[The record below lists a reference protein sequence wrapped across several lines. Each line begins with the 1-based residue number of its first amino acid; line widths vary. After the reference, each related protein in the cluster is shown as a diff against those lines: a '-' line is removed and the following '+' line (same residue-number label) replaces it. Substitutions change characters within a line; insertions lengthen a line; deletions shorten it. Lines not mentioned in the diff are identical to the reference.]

1 MGKIAQRLAYC
12 PGGEECND
20 YDELVENIENS
31 YVEML
36 SETRS
41 ANEHTYKRI
50 SHNPYEF
57 ESDSLNGLEEENPY
71 ISIRE
76 DFLMRDGYSSR
87 SDYENLNQLRE
98 DYLRAMGQP
107 QPNVD
112 YENLRC
118 RSNDLDGRL
127 PYTPNVPRRRESFN
141 PASSCQLSPVKL
153 PLKRSKSVPG
163 NNTLNANSKYA
174 NASRPTN
181 GKTFLNNRTSLSRPL
196 INRTKDDSYLF
207 NQLEFQKRHLT
218 QLHKQHWN
226 YRLKNVEPNAEINE
240 YSSLFT
246 LDPEN
251 MPNIPPE
258 LLISCKYVEEQKQIQ
273 LFIKECRNFGNLADK
288 SLKIYLLPDKQSKQR
303 SSLQSKT
310 IGHVNNLIEKKS
322 FEICSPMINKKF
334 VFHCDQLEELTNS
347 SRTILIGVW
356 KNKKTLLDKNQCLGE
371 VVLRVANDEAT
382 NVEEEDNKPE
392 SEEENPLNIKFRL
405 ESDRRLPFSWYNL
418 DQNLTYS
425 GEVVLSIQFDPEK
438 KQLKVELL
446 GCVNLLTRKR
456 DLRSLSTFMK
466 IELKR
471 APESKGLACFD
482 QDGSTGER
490 KDINDNNDDVDKNLD
505 FETTG
510 ITDDSASDFKEKQV
524 RFSEVVEEKSI
535 SASLQLVDSQKT
547 LVIKNTICPKFNKL
561 FVFNDVLA
569 EQLECT
575 GLELTVWNCQTLGAA
590 QCIAG
595 LQLGKCSSA
604 MSGWAAVVPN
614 SGSKVAESCLQEE
627 LQLWQQLTD
636 TARFNSWI
644 KACLR
649 LRPIDD

>member
-1 MGKIAQRLAYC
+1 MVKPISQRLAYC
-12 PGGEECND
+12 PDGEECND
-20 YDELVENIENS
+20 YDELMENIENS

-36 SETRS
+36 SESRS
-41 ANEHTYKRI
+41 ANDHTYKRI
-50 SHNPYEF
+50 SQNPYEF
-57 ESDSLNGLEEENPY
+57 ESDSLNGLEPDEENPY

-76 DFLMRDGYSSR
+76 DYLMRDGYSSR

-98 DYLRAMGQP
+98 DYLLLLGQQSQ
-107 QPNVD
+107 QPNAD
-112 YENLRC
+112 YENLKC
-118 RSNDLDGRL
+118 RSNLDGGL
-127 PYTPNVPRRRESFN
+127 SYTNVPRRRESFN
-141 PASSCQLSPVKL
+141 PASCQLSPVKL

-163 NNTLNANSKYA
+163 SNTLNANSKYG
-174 NASRPTN
+174 SRLAN
-181 GKTFLNNRTSLSRPL
+181 GKASVNGRTSLGKPL
-196 INRTKDDSYLF
+196 INRTKDDTYLL

-226 YRLKNVEPNAEINE
+226 FRLKNAEPNAEINE
-240 YSSLFT
+240 YSSLFA

-251 MPNIPPE
+251 MQVPPE
-258 LLISCKYVEEQKQIQ
+258 LLISFKYVEEQKQIQ

-288 SLKIYLLPDKQSKQR
+288 SLKLYLLPDKQSKQR

-322 FEICSPMINKKF
+322 FEICSPVINKKF

-347 SRTILIGVW
+347 RTILISVW
-356 KNKKTLLDKNQCLGE
+356 KNKRSLLDKNQCLGE
-371 VVLRVANDEAT
+371 VVLRVANADAT
-382 NVEEEDNKPE
+382 KVGEEEDSKPE

-405 ESDRRLPFSWYNL
+405 ESERRLPFSWHSLEPNL
-418 DQNLTYS
+418 AYC

-438 KQLKVELL
+438 SQLKVEVL
-446 GCVNLLTRKR
+446 GCVNLLTKKR
-456 DLRSLSTFMK
+456 DVRSLSTFCK

-471 APESKGLACFD
+471 AAERRETCFN

-490 KDINDNNDDVDKNLD
+490 KDINDNNDDKDE

-510 ITDDSASDFKEKQV
+510 ISNDSAPDCREKQV

-547 LVIKNTICPKFNKL
+547 VTIKNTICPKYNKL
-561 FVFNDVLA
+561 FVFNDVRS
-569 EQLECT
+569 EQLEFT
-575 GLELTVWNCQTLGAA
+575 GLELSVWNCQTLGAA

-595 LQLGKCSSA
+595 LQLGKCSGA
-604 MSGWAAVVPN
+604 MNGLAAIASN
-614 SGSKVAESCLQEE
+614 NSKVAENCLQEE
-627 LQLWQQLTD
+627 LLVWQQLTD